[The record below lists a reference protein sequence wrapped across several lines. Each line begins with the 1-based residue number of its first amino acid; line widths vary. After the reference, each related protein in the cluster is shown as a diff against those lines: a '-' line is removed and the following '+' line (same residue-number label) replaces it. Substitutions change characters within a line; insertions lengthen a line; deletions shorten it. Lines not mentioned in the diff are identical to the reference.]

1 MWRPASRT
9 SARAVFG
16 GLALALLVF
25 VYYVGLVTQFSYEL
39 WPTTSGGFVFNS
51 QSRALLDGRL
61 DIDPKVIGNEGF
73 ERDGRTYTYFGLWPA
88 LLRLPLANQ
97 LWRDWTSLSC
107 ALAATLAALALISAA
122 AATAAPAE
130 RPLTR
135 AIALTLAASFVLSG
149 PQVELLGKPSV
160 YVEAVLWAYAA
171 ACVFLCAALPLLYG
185 RTATTARLTVLAACA
200 AVALLARVSTGLALY
215 VAFAA
220 FVCVLAWRAIQTA
233 GAWRTLLRRLL
244 PGLALLAAAVLVTA
258 VVNTQRWGRP
268 FEFAPLTLNK
278 YYAADPVRLERLAR
292 HGAFSLARLPDA
304 LSYYAAP
311 GWFFA
316 APAGSARAVR
326 VDDLFDGPEGPPI
339 GIPQAQGLWLAL
351 AVLGA
356 WACISGRAGI
366 ALRPGVAALALG
378 LAIGPLLIASYHYLA
393 FRYRTEFAPPIL
405 LFALLGLHQLRAR
418 LAQRGAAL
426 QGLLLAL
433 TLVAC
438 AAQVAQAHAARRAYT
453 CTPMGSYQAARS
465 AALHCLALPRVKH
478 STRD

>member
-1 MWRPASRT
+1 
-9 SARAVFG
+9 VFG

-326 VDDLFDGPEGPPI
+326 VDDLFDGPEGPPRRARRLGLYQRPGRDRVAPGRRRARAGARDRPPAHRELSLSRLPLPHGVRAADPAVRAAGTAPAACATGAARRGAAGPAAGADARRLRGPGRPGACRAARLYLHPDGKLPGGAI
-339 GIPQAQGLWLAL
+339 GGLAL
-351 AVLGA
+351 
-356 WACISGRAGI
+356 
-366 ALRPGVAALALG
+366 PGVAAGEALD
-378 LAIGPLLIASYHYLA
+378 
-393 FRYRTEFAPPIL
+393 
-405 LFALLGLHQLRAR
+405 
-418 LAQRGAAL
+418 
-426 QGLLLAL
+426 QGLIGHAL
-433 TLVAC
+433 SGAS
-438 AAQVAQAHAARRAYT
+438 R
-453 CTPMGSYQAARS
+453 
-465 AALHCLALPRVKH
+465 
-478 STRD
+478 